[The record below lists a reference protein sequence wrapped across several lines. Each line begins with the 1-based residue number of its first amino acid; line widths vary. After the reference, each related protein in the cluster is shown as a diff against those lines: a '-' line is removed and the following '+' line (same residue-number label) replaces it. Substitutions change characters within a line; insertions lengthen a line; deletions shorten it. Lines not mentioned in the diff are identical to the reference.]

1 MNVGKNANKGGGYHG
16 NLQRVTSLAAVILI
30 SQWRIK
36 NTKELT
42 LNQNEGVS
50 KNEEASGRGRTKG
63 EKLQGNSKQAT
74 RAKLPGNGLNAHAK
88 CDHLLTT
95 GNLPVNYDN

>member
-42 LNQNEGVS
+42 LNQNKGVS
-50 KNEEASGRGRTKG
+50 KRRVGGDEQK
-63 EKLQGNSKQAT
+63 EKSCKATPSKPQGQ
-74 RAKLPGNGLNAHAK
+74 
-88 CDHLLTT
+88 
-95 GNLPVNYDN
+95 NYVAMA